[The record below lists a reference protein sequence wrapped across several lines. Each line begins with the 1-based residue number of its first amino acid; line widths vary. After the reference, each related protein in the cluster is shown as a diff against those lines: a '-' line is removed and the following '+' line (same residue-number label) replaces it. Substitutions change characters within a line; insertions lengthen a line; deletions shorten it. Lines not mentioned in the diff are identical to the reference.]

1 MEKLIDGILTT
12 VLAVLVAFGGKYTLE
27 QTYVWVRHKSLEKA
41 ATGLG
46 SLEKASRT
54 LTGGRLDY

>member
-1 MEKLIDGILTT
+1 MEKIIDGILTT
-12 VLAVLVAFGGKYTLE
+12 VVAVLIAMGGKYTLE
-27 QTYVWVRHKSLEKA
+27 QTYIWARHKALEKA

-54 LTGGRLDY
+54 LTGGKLDY